1 MQSEIIVAKFEGR
14 SADAH
19 RLPAYQ
25 ATESMF
31 GIAKAITMS
40 ANYLFEDRVRRR
52 RFENS
57 QFRLDILTQRE
68 GSFETVFDLV
78 FDPELLTALGFVAVP
93 GAIAGTLATDF
104 IKSMFQKAVGKNP
117 LPSIAALEN
126 ERKLSDGDIAALV
139 EAIEPALKQAHKTI
153 GGGASTITINTG
165 DHSPVTFDQ
174 STKNYITYN
183 ENNINVRVK
192 SFSVGSFNA
201 NTGYGRVFDFEEGRT
216 IPFQLPK
223 KVDSQTLDALLFSFN
238 AYSLN
243 KLGGLEG
250 ESSIYIQYTSVD
262 SLDGVAKQ
270 IFPKLARRNLNDI

>member
-1 MQSEIIVAKFEGR
+1 MQNEIIIAKFEGR
-14 SADAH
+14 LADSH

-52 RFENS
+52 RFEKS

-68 GSFETVFDLV
+68 GSFETVFDFA
-78 FDPELLTALGFVAVP
+78 FDPELLKALGFVAVP
-93 GAIAGTLATDF
+93 GAVAGTLATDF
-104 IKSMFQKAVGKNP
+104 IKSMFQKAVGKKP
-117 LPSIAALEN
+117 LPSIEALEN

-139 EAIEPALKQAHKTI
+139 EAIEPSLKQAHKTI
-153 GGGASTITINTG
+153 GGGASSITIHTG

-183 ENNINVRVK
+183 NNNINVRVK

-216 IPFQLPK
+216 IPFQLPS
-223 KVDSQTLDALLFSFN
+223 KVDPETLNALLYSFN
-238 AYSLN
+238 AYSMN

-262 SLDGVAKQ
+262 SSDGVMKQ
-270 IFPKLARRNLNDI
+270 IFPRLARRELNEI